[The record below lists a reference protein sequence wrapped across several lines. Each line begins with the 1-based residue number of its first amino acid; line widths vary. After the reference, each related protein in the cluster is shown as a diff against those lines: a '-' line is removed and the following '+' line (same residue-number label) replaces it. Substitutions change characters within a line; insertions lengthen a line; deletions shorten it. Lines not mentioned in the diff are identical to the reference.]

1 MFPSWV
7 WRATEGSCHWR
18 APAHPSVCSQGPLSS
33 VGNFFNP
40 EDRLKVMVPTRLL
53 EVFYVFIGS
62 AFDLPRPDELRL
74 TEYWA
79 GTREAF

>member
-1 MFPSWV
+1 
-7 WRATEGSCHWR
+7 
-18 APAHPSVCSQGPLSS
+18 
-33 VGNFFNP
+33 
-40 EDRLKVMVPTRLL
+40 MVPTRLL